1 MTIVAALGIYCETE
15 IPRAFSAKS
24 NVVQYLYIL
33 LSQAELAPTRIMLID
48 TCNVG
53 ATFGCEQGS

>member
-15 IPRAFSAKS
+15 IPRASSAKP
-24 NVVQYLYIL
+24 NVVQYLYIF
-33 LSQAELAPTRIMLID
+33 LSQAQLAPTRIMLID
-48 TCNVG
+48 TFNVG